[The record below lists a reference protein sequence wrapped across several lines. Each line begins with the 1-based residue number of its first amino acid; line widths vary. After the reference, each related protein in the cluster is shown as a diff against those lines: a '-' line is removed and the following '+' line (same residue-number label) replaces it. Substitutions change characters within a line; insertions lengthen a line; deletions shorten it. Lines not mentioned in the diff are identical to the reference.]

1 MTRYGMSFVC
11 ALMAACSGATD
22 GDVSPEEEV
31 AFTDT
36 IVTIDADGQVHQ
48 SVIAVTAE
56 QRRAEVDALEKA
68 TVTGSAGTAGPVN
81 GGAEAVSGKRE
92 ALLRPNSTCA
102 GADLWVY
109 DESRANRLCIS
120 GAHLEYGRADTLDF
134 GSIRYGSSCLMISI
148 DGSCLNRWA
157 GKVSWI
163 WPGSNPGGLSPT
175 NSFSPWMNFNAWGPL
190 ERVDPATSEYLWL
203 WTPHPW

>member
-1 MTRYGMSFVC
+1 MPFVC
-11 ALMAACSGATD
+11 ALMAACAGATD
-22 GDVSPEEEV
+22 GDVSSEEEI

-36 IVTIDADGQVHQ
+36 IVTIDADGQMHQ

-56 QRRAEVDALEKA
+56 ERRAELEALEKGEVA
-68 TVTGSAGTAGPVN
+68 TAAPVN
-81 GGAEAVSGKRE
+81 GGPEAVSGKRE

-120 GAHLEYGRADTLDF
+120 GAHIEYGLADTLDF
-134 GSIRYGSSCLMISI
+134 GTIRYGSGCLMISI
-148 DGSCLNRWA
+148 NGPCINRWA
-157 GKVSWI
+157 GKVAWI
-163 WPGSNPGGLSPT
+163 WPGSNPGGLSP
-175 NSFSPWMNFNAWGPL
+175 SYFPPGVSPWMTFSAWGPL
-190 ERVDPATSEYLWL
+190 QRVDPATSELLIL